1 MMCTRYMLRES
12 HVKTLSESISC
23 MLRESYLRILSGYLY
38 IVREDMVQEEERRK
52 KSNGSLDVVQP

>member
-1 MMCTRYMLRES
+1 MLRES
-12 HVKTLSESISC
+12 HVKTLSESIYC

>member
-1 MMCTRYMLRES
+1 
-12 HVKTLSESISC
+12 

-38 IVREDMVQEEERRK
+38 IVREDIVQEEERRK